1 MSRDH
6 KNTPRARPSGSNR
19 QGGSSLFSGI
29 VIGLFLGIGI
39 SLAGVYLVNR
49 KLLGSQGSS
58 LQVGASA
65 VPDGLPKPEANGVA
79 VADPNAPKPASKPD
93 FEFFEILP
101 GTEQG
106 ASTPAGKPAD
116 TKPADAKPADS
127 KPADSKPA
135 DAKPADA
142 KPAEAGD
149 AKPAEEKPADAKPAR
164 ALLQAGSFQDESD
177 AESLRARLA
186 LLGLDASVRSKD
198 IPGKGVWHRVMVGP
212 LNKQEDIDRV
222 KATLQQNGITP
233 TVLPLK

>member
-49 KLLGSQGSS
+49 KLLGSQGSN

-65 VPDGLPKPEANGVA
+65 VPDGLPKPDANGVA

-106 ASTPAGKPAD
+106 ASAPPAAKPADTKPADTKPADSKPAD
-116 TKPADAKPADS
+116 TKPADAKPADG
-127 KPADSKPA
+127 
-135 DAKPADA
+135 
-142 KPAEAGD
+142 GD
-149 AKPAEEKPADAKPAR
+149 AKPTDEKPADAKPAR

-177 AESLRARLA
+177 AENLRARLA